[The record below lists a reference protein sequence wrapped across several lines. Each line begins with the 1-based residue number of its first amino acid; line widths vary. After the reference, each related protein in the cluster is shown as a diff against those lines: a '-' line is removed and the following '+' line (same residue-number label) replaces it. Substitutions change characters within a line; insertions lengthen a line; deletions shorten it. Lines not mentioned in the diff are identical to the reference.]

1 MGYAESLLASNE
13 QIVYESRKHW
23 VAPLMSTI
31 TGSVLT
37 IVGLAAVFGQ
47 LLVDNSFLSSL
58 FLWGGVLALLVGLVM
73 LAAAVVSWW
82 SEHYLVTNQKV
93 MKVAGIMRKT
103 AEGSAL
109 EKINDITISQS
120 LLGRWLGYGTLR
132 VLTAADESNLNYTAM
147 RDPMAFRKAVLDQKQ
162 EFEHQESRAIAEAV
176 RGVTA
181 APAPTTPDAEQI
193 AQTIERLAGLRDSGA
208 ITVEEF
214 EAKKAELLG
223 RL

>member
-13 QIVYESRKHW
+13 RIVYESRKHW
-23 VAPLMSTI
+23 VAPLLSTI
-31 TGSVLT
+31 TGTLLT
-37 IVGLAAVFGQ
+37 VGGLAALFGQ
-47 LLVDNSFLSSL
+47 LLVDNSALDAL
-58 FLWGGVLALLVGLVM
+58 FLWGGLLALLVGLGM
-73 LAAAVVSWW
+73 LATAFVAWW

-93 MKVAGIMRKT
+93 MKVGGILRRT

-109 EKINDITISQS
+109 EKINDITIAQS

-132 VLTAADESNLNYTAM
+132 VLTAADESNLHYTAM
-147 RDPMAFRKAVLDQKQ
+147 RDPVAFRKAVLDQKQ
-162 EFEHQESRAIAEAV
+162 AFEAQESQAIGDAV
-176 RGVTA
+176 RGA
-181 APAPTTPDAEQI
+181 QGPGRADAEEI
-193 AQTIERLAGLRDSGA
+193 TSTIERLAALRDSGA